1 MEREGNANLNQR
13 KKETEMKALSAN
25 LIVGLMACLAI
36 GITTA
41 RGQVMYSLEDLGV
54 VKDMEYSVPAAIN
67 SQGFVTGTAYK
78 GGESCAFHYD
88 YVKKL
93 MEDAGGL
100 NSRGFALSSTSS
112 IAGGNIVVGDAVFVM
127 SIMPVS
133 HAAMFKNGYVTDL
146 GVLPGQVFSRANGIN
161 VLGQVVGY
169 SGRERDSSES
179 RAFVWT
185 SQTGMTD
192 IGTLGG
198 AYAQAY
204 AINKAGYV
212 TGASQT
218 QGMGP
223 MVTTHAFIYQLKSPN
238 ARLNRMI
245 DLGVLGGLSSYG
257 TAINDYNHVVGY
269 STTSTKGEAVH
280 AFLHDGAKM
289 IDLGSLGGPGNR
301 WGGDISVA
309 LGINNYDQ
317 VVGYAY
323 LPYLP
328 GAGEIPIQ
336 QVGFL
341 WRRAWNGGGHMI
353 NLNTLLF
360 GKGKDYLVFSATAIN
375 DNGQIAAGAYY
386 MPDGTVRAVL
396 LTPTGP
402 VRIENN

>member
-1 MEREGNANLNQR
+1 
-13 KKETEMKALSAN
+13 
-25 LIVGLMACLAI
+25 
-36 GITTA
+36 
-41 RGQVMYSLEDLGV
+41 MYSLEDLGV

-317 VVGYAY
+317 VVGYTY

-386 MPDGTVRAVL
+386 MPDGSVRAVL